1 MRKNTL
7 KFLIPVLI
15 ISILI
20 APAFAL
26 AAEGDW
32 KGLVPC
38 GKEVVE
44 GVVTEADQCGFND
57 FMELINKVLGFLLTY
72 LVLPIAAIMFAYAG
86 FKLVISGGNT
96 EARGTAKKVFSNTVI
111 GLIII
116 LLAFLIIRTI
126 LFILGYE
133 GAWIFEWV

>member
-72 LVLPIAAIMFAYAG
+72 LVLPIAAI
-86 FKLVISGGNT
+86 
-96 EARGTAKKVFSNTVI
+96 KVFSNTVI